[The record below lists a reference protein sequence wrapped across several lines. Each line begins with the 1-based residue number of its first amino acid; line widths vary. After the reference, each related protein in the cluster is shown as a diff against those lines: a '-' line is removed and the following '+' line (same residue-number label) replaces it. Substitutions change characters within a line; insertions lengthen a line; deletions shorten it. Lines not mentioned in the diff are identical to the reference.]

1 MLKHEAYKTSFFDLH
16 YKCIRHAW
24 SDKTKQKQCCIMEKQ
39 SLIHTEMK
47 LQQTKPTCYQYKPL
61 MQAYKTTRRGG
72 DPLLFK
78 TSKLPFH
85 H

>member
-1 MLKHEAYKTSFFDLH
+1 MLKHEAYKTSLCDLH
-16 YKCIRHAW
+16 YKCIRHIW
-24 SDKTKQKQCCIMEKQ
+24 SDKNKQKQCYIMEKQ

-47 LQQTKPTCYQYKPL
+47 LKQAKQTCYQYKPFIL
-61 MQAYKTTRRGG
+61 AYKTTRKGD